1 MEPQGRRGCP
11 GFVERGRG
19 DPDPG
24 GAGPRGR
31 DAAQLTEVGD
41 ALGQGNLGLGRLRAD
56 AGDVIAAEQAD
67 DPVRPLSQRRR
78 PAAQHHRAAVRRQP
92 RVGNPDPGGRP
103 ADGQQVPKDVRPGQ
117 QVVGHAVADGEH
129 QVAGLER
136 QGVDLGRHGVVGQQV
151 GGRLPGLGVEAGHD
165 LGMLAT
171 IRERRP
177 RESVLGAFQRIVL
190 TPRGVLADHDPEQV
204 ERLAVLARVIAD
216 SPALQRRGREILD
229 GYTTS
234 LAALIAEET
243 GAAPN
248 DITPRVIANALM
260 GVHRALS
267 DHTRELIVAGVRN
280 PQLAHQVRA
289 QAERAFATL
298 AQGLDTTP
306 RREPDG
312 YPA

>member
-1 MEPQGRRGCP
+1 M
-11 GFVERGRG
+11 
-19 DPDPG
+19 
-24 GAGPRGR
+24 
-31 DAAQLTEVGD
+31 
-41 ALGQGNLGLGRLRAD
+41 
-56 AGDVIAAEQAD
+56 
-67 DPVRPLSQRRR
+67 
-78 PAAQHHRAAVRRQP
+78 
-92 RVGNPDPGGRP
+92 
-103 ADGQQVPKDVRPGQ
+103 
-117 QVVGHAVADGEH
+117 
-129 QVAGLER
+129 AGLER